1 MPSVDGN
8 VRVAAMADVHC
19 TRTSQ
24 GALQRLLAAV
34 SESAD
39 VFLLCGD
46 LTDYGLPEEAH
57 NLAEELRATMKI
69 PTIAILGNHDYEAG
83 KQVEIKHILSDASVH
98 VLDGDACEIRG
109 IGFAGVKGF
118 AGGFG
123 RGTLEPWGEPTIKH
137 FVHEAVDEALKLEA
151 ALARL
156 HTSQRVALL
165 HYAPIQATV
174 EGEPPEIFPFL
185 GSGRLE
191 EPLNRY
197 GVTVVFHGHAHH
209 GSPEGRT
216 KGGVPVYNV
225 AVPVLRHAYPDRLP
239 FRIVEIPCPPEPET
253 SLEGQ
258 ATLTAGVPS

>member
-1 MPSVDGN
+1 MPTGDGT
-8 VRVAAMADVHC
+8 VRVAAVADIHC

-24 GALQRLLAAV
+24 GALQELFRLV

-57 NLAEELRATMKI
+57 TLTKELAAAMKI
-69 PTIAILGNHDYEAG
+69 PVVAVLGNHDYESA
-83 KQVEIKHILSDASVH
+83 KQVELQRILSDAGVH
-98 VLDGDACEIRG
+98 VLDGDACEVRG

-123 RGTLEPWGEPTIKH
+123 RGTLEPWGEPSIKH

-156 HTSQRVALL
+156 RTSRRVALL
-165 HYAPIQATV
+165 HYAPIQTTV

-185 GSGRLE
+185 GCSRLA
-191 EPLNRY
+191 EPLDRY
-197 GVTVVFHGHAHH
+197 PVNVVFHGHAHH
-209 GSPEGRT
+209 GRPEGRT
-216 KGGVPVYNV
+216 KSGVPVYNV
-225 AVPVLRHAYPDRLP
+225 GLALLRRSFPD
-239 FRIVEIPCPPEPET
+239 
-253 SLEGQ
+253 
-258 ATLTAGVPS
+258 